1 MKTTSKELKLRARK
15 RLKGKYGICVGA
27 GLIAG
32 ALMSVVFMIFLM
44 VSVVLGVANETLFYG
59 GSEFGVGFVLMQ
71 AAIIIFTVVISA
83 VMALFLPGMMKMY
96 YNIST
101 DQKYGLYDLLFAL
114 KNKPLKFLG
123 LYFMIVLISIVLSIP
138 YFIVLIVSIIT
149 DFIPIMIVLLVL
161 MYLLLLVGSLMC
173 SIYFSQSFFILME
186 STDKGVLQSM
196 RESVE
201 LMRGNKG
208 RFFYIILS
216 FTGMI
221 LLGYGSF
228 GIGFLWIFPYVHCT
242 FTEFYLDIKAE
253 KTNIIL
259 ASPMDSSYE
268 SMQI

>member
-1 MKTTSKELKLRARK
+1 MKTTSAELKLRARK

-27 GLIAG
+27 ELVA
-32 ALMSVVFMIFLM
+32 SVIVSVLSMIFGM
-44 VSVVLGVANETLFYG
+44 IIVVMEIANSSSFYG
-59 GSEFGVGFVLMQ
+59 RSKFGIEFLLTQ
-71 AAIIIFTVVISA
+71 AVIIFFALAITA
-83 VMALFLPGMMKMY
+83 AMALLMPGMMKMY
-96 YNIST
+96 YNMSTEQSYSIS
-101 DQKYGLYDLLFAL
+101 DLMFVL

-123 LYFMIVLISIVLSIP
+123 LYCVMMLIGLVISIPFFVVLA
-138 YFIVLIVSIIT
+138 VSYIT
-149 DFIPIMIVLLVL
+149 DFIPIMI
-161 MYLLLLVGSLMC
+161 LLLVFMYFVLLAGSVLAC
-173 SIYFSQSFFILME
+173 IYLSQSLFILIE

-201 LMRGNKG
+201 LMKGNKG
-208 RFFYIILS
+208 RYFYILLS

-228 GIGFLWIFPYVHCT
+228 GIGFLWIFPYIHST

-253 KTNIIL
+253 KTNIII

>member
-1 MKTTSKELKLRARK
+1 MKTTSAELKLRARK

-32 ALMSVVFMIFLM
+32 AL
-44 VSVVLGVANETLFYG
+44 VSVLFVIFIMVTIVLGVANNTLFYG

-71 AAIIIFTVVISA
+71 TAAIFFGIVISA
-83 VMALFLPGMMKMY
+83 VMALLSPGMMKMY
-96 YNIST
+96 YNMST

-123 LYFMIVLISIVLSIP
+123 FYFIMVLIGIVLSIP
-138 YFIVLIVSIIT
+138 YIIVLIVSVIT
-149 DFIPIMIVLLVL
+149 NFIPIMIVLLVL
-161 MYLLLLVGSLMC
+161 MYLVLLAGSLIC
-173 SIYFSQSFFILME
+173 SIYFSQSLFILIE
-186 STDKGVLQSM
+186 SNDKGVLQSM

-201 LMRGNKG
+201 LMKGNKG

-228 GIGFLWIFPYVHCT
+228 GIGFLWIFPYIHCT
-242 FTEFYLDIKAE
+242 LTEFYLDIKAE
-253 KTNIIL
+253 KTKIII
-259 ASPMDSSYE
+259 ASPTDHSYE